1 MDLKKTSENKV
12 VRWMFVIRF
21 CVVRLVLKLKKKS
34 AAKIISGRL
43 KEHFDAV
50 KLSKKNFCKAEI
62 ALLSRGLKFVLTL
75 NNINEVTLKEN

>member
-12 VRWMFVIRF
+12 IRWVFVIRF
-21 CVVRLVLKLKKKS
+21 CVVRLVLKLKKNS
-34 AAKIISGRL
+34 AANIISGRL

-62 ALLSRGLKFVLTL
+62 TLLSRGLKFVLTL
-75 NNINEVTLKEN
+75 ININEVTVKEN